1 MLRCQVKNTASF
13 NLDPQMLLVPSSMIE
28 PRVSESARSAGPVAC
43 FAGGLSPNHV
53 PNPQHSSFQVQFGV
67 RPQRA
72 RDGGV
77 GGEIQGG
84 VGRGVQARSVSP
96 NEGNLELR
104 VRRNSASRMLPLHCA
119 GAVQRVCPRGGL
131 TFPSIPCGLLDSI
144 FPFFF
149 FSLCP
154 SSPFCPLSQF
164 PSLHILGPSSGRSSK
179 APRCKRCRGVDAASL
194 SRRGSARVELRF
206 RD

>member
-1 MLRCQVKNTASF
+1 MSVLRCQVKNTASSI
-13 NLDPQMLLVPSSMIE
+13 LDPQKLLVPSSMIE
-28 PRVSESARSAGPVAC
+28 PRVFESAAVCWSRCLFGWW
-43 FAGGLSPNHV
+43 LSPNHV
-53 PNPQHSSFQVQFGV
+53 PNPQHSSFQVQVQFPFGV

-119 GAVQRVCPRGGL
+119 GAKGGAPRGGL

-144 FPFFF
+144 FPFLF
-149 FSLCP
+149 FSLCS
-154 SSPFCPLSQF
+154 SSPVCPLS
-164 PSLHILGPSSGRSSK
+164 
-179 APRCKRCRGVDAASL
+179 
-194 SRRGSARVELRF
+194 RF
-206 RD
+206 RTPPHPGTILRTEFKGTTVQ